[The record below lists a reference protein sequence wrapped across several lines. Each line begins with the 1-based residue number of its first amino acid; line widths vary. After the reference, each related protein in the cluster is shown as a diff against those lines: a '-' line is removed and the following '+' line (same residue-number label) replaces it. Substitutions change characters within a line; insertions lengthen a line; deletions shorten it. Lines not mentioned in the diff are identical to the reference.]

1 MRDVA
6 HIMEATGVS
15 ETEAARS
22 EADILFLLLRER
34 YGSRLTL
41 EDLQAV
47 RTGLEAIVTGA
58 QSLRAVRLQN
68 ADGPLLPHRPDVP
81 PAP

>member
-1 MRDVA
+1 MS
-6 HIMEATGVS
+6 ES
-15 ETEAARS
+15 ETARS
-22 EADILFLLLRER
+22 EAEILLLLLRER

-47 RTGLEAIVTGA
+47 RTGLEAIVEGA
-58 QSLRAVRLQN
+58 HSLRAVKLDN
-68 ADGPLLPHRPDVP
+68 ADGPLLPRRPDVP

>member
-1 MRDVA
+1 VA
-6 HIMEATGVS
+6 HIMEAIGVS
-15 ETEAARS
+15 ETEAAQS
-22 EADILFLLLRER
+22 EADILFLRER

>member
-1 MRDVA
+1 MSES
-6 HIMEATGVS
+6 EA
-15 ETEAARS
+15 ERS

-41 EDLQAV
+41 EELQAV
-47 RTGLEAIVTGA
+47 RNGLAAIVEGA
-58 QSLRAVRLQN
+58 QSLRSVRLEN
-68 ADGPLLPHRPDVP
+68 GDGPLLPKRPDPP

>member
-1 MRDVA
+1 MS
-6 HIMEATGVS
+6 ES
-15 ETEAARS
+15 ETARS
-22 EADILFLLLRER
+22 EAEVLFLLLRER

-47 RTGLEAIVTGA
+47 RIGLEAIVEGA
-58 QSLRAVRLQN
+58 HSLRAVKLDN
-68 ADGPLLPHRPDVP
+68 ADGLLLPRRPDVP

>member
-1 MRDVA
+1 M
-6 HIMEATGVS
+6 S
-15 ETEAARS
+15 ESEAARS

-47 RTGLEAIVTGA
+47 RTGLEAIVEGA
-58 QSLRAVRLQN
+58 KALRAVRLDN
-68 ADGPLLPHRPDVP
+68 ADGPLLPHRPDLP

>member
-1 MRDVA
+1 M
-6 HIMEATGVS
+6 S
-15 ETEAARS
+15 ESEAARS
-22 EADILFLLLRER
+22 EAEILFLLLRER

-47 RTGLEAIVTGA
+47 RTGLEAIVEGA
-58 QSLRAVRLQN
+58 QSLRAVKLDN
-68 ADGPLLPHRPDVP
+68 ADGPLLPRRPDVP

>member
-1 MRDVA
+1 MS
-6 HIMEATGVS
+6 ESGAT
-15 ETEAARS
+15 RS

-47 RTGLEAIVTGA
+47 RTGLAAIVEGA
-58 QSLRAVRLQN
+58 QALRAVKLDN
-68 ADGPLLPHRPDVP
+68 ADGPLLPRPPDDLRTP
-81 PAP
+81 

>member
-1 MRDVA
+1 M
-6 HIMEATGVS
+6 S
-15 ETEAARS
+15 ESEAARS
-22 EADILFLLLRER
+22 EAAILFLLLRER
-34 YGSRLTL
+34 YGGRLTL

-47 RTGLEAIVTGA
+47 RTGLEAIVEGA
-58 QSLRAVRLQN
+58 QSLRAVRLEN